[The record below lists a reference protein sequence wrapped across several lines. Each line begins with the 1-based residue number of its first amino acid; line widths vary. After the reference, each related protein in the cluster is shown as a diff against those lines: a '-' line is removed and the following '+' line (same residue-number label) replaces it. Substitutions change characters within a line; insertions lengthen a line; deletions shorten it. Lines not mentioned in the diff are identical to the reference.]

1 MSVVRQPTRPDGA
14 VRDLDQL
21 YSQAKTGR
29 SWLEPVWILNLA
41 YY

>member
-1 MSVVRQPTRPDGA
+1 MQVVRETDPV
-14 VRDLDQL
+14 VRELDQL

-29 SWLEPVWILNLA
+29 SWLEPVWLMNLA